1 MEIPNRCLAA
11 WMPHLEEYE
20 GEMDSFESGIR

>member
-11 WMPHLEEYE
+11 WMPYLEECE
-20 GEMDSFESGIR
+20 REMDSFKRGIS